1 MRPRRRRSGGSIFEI
16 ASYGR
21 PAILVPYPHAAADH
35 QRANAQWMERA
46 GAALVIADAELS
58 GPRLAA
64 EVGRL
69 VGDPARLEAMARASL
84 ALARPQAAQEVAA
97 TILAAV

>member
-1 MRPRRRRSGGSIFEI
+1 M
-16 ASYGR
+16 A
-21 PAILVPYPHAAADH
+21 H
-35 QRANAQWMERA
+35 A
-46 GAALVIADAELS
+46 GAAIIIADAELS

-69 VGDPARLEAMARASL
+69 LGDPAQLDAMARASL